1 MAANISDYEK
11 KLMEMQYHMKENQL
25 YMQDYFDDLDK
36 WTSEMK
42 TKEKE
47 VLEKGPTS
55 NEKVT
60 VFYRPSFIFNFNP

>member
-1 MAANISDYEK
+1 MKMAANISDYEK

-36 WTSEMK
+36 WSNEMK

-47 VLEKGPTS
+47 VLEKS
-55 NEKVT
+55 SSSKDKV
-60 VFYRPSFIFNFNP
+60 NL